1 MSLKS
6 TNNKEN
12 RAVLKEQF
20 RKESLTKL
28 EFISKYKHFKNSK
41 TALLKLESV
50 LKKIKFKTIS
60 LYMPL
65 KNEVDIRILFNYLRK
80 EKKVYVPF
88 MECVSF
94 KLVKYRLPMRKKRF
108 NIMEPSNSFAR
119 VPKIDIMVVPVVG
132 VDGDMRR
139 VGFGKGMY
147 DRFFASLKPAPLVI
161 FIQLTKCFTKKR
173 LCEAYDV
180 QADIYI
186 TPTDIMIK
194 KGKNVFRVRNRR
206 SRGCDYGSCGICD
219 SEKT

>member
-12 RAVLKEQF
+12 KTILKEQF

-28 EFISKYKHFKNSK
+28 EFVSEYKHLKNSK
-41 TALLKLESV
+41 TALLKLKNV
-50 LKKIKFKTIS
+50 LKKIKFKTIC
-60 LYMPL
+60 LYFPL
-65 KNEVDIRILFNYLRK
+65 KSEVDIRILLNYLRK

-94 KLVKYRLPMRKKRF
+94 KLVKYRLPVQKKRF

-119 VPKIDIMVVPVVG
+119 VPKIDVAVIPVVG

-161 FIQLTKCFTKKR
+161 FIQLTKCFTKER

-194 KGKNVFRVRNRR
+194 RGKNVFRARDR
-206 SRGCDYGSCGICD
+206 GSCGYNHRNCGIC
-219 SEKT
+219 SGKKT

>member
-6 TNNKEN
+6 TNNEDAK
-12 RAVLKEQF
+12 RDLKEQF
-20 RKESLTKL
+20 RKESLEKL
-28 EFISKYKHFKNSK
+28 AFASRYKHLRNSK
-41 TALLKLESV
+41 IVLSKLKNT
-50 LKKIKFKTIS
+50 LKKINFKTIA
-60 LYMPL
+60 LYIPL
-65 KNEVDIRILFNYLRK
+65 KHEIDIRILLNYLRK

-94 KLVKYRLPMRKKRF
+94 KLVKYRLPVQKKRF

-119 VPKIDIMVVPVVG
+119 APKIDVMVIPVVG

-147 DRFFASLKPAPLVI
+147 DRFFASLKHTPLVI
-161 FIQLTKCFTKKR
+161 FVQIAKCFTKKR
-173 LCEAYDV
+173 FCETYDV

-194 KGKNVFRVRNRR
+194 RGKDVFRVRNRGK
-206 SRGCDYGSCGICD
+206 RGCNYRVCRVCD
-219 SEKT
+219 S